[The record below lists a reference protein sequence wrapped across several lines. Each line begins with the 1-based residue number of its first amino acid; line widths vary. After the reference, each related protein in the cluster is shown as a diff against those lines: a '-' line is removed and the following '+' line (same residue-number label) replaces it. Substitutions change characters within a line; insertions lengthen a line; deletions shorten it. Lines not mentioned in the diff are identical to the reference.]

1 MPKLSNVKEK
11 YVNGYQVDKET
22 EDVIYSD
29 AKHLYLDKYDNKP
42 YVSVTT
48 LIHKYVN
55 EFDSAF
61 WSAYKACEAL
71 VEPEIFKV
79 VKTTLLNTKRWNPTL
94 LEKLN
99 INEEEFENKRAEILQ
114 SYEVERNKSCE
125 RGTKIHAQFE
135 NMYYQSEEQD
145 LKKFGLGGKFTCK
158 KDTIS

>member
-1 MPKLSNVKEK
+1 MPKLDNVKEK

-71 VEPEIFKV
+71 VDSEIFKV
-79 VKTTLLNTKRWNPTL
+79 VKTSLLNTKRWDPKL
-94 LEKLN
+94 LEKLK
-99 INEEEFENKRAEILQ
+99 ISKEEFESKRTEILQ
-114 SYEVERNKSCE
+114 SYETERNKSCE
-125 RGTKIHAQFE
+125 GG
-135 NMYYQSEEQD
+135 NQSDQSD
-145 LKKFGLGGKFTCK
+145 LRKPQEGKWET
-158 KDTIS
+158 

>member
-29 AKHLYLDKYDNKP
+29 SKHLYLDKYDNKP

-61 WSAYKACEAL
+61 
-71 VEPEIFKV
+71 
-79 VKTTLLNTKRWNPTL
+79 
-94 LEKLN
+94 
-99 INEEEFENKRAEILQ
+99 
-114 SYEVERNKSCE
+114 
-125 RGTKIHAQFE
+125 
-135 NMYYQSEEQD
+135 
-145 LKKFGLGGKFTCK
+145 
-158 KDTIS
+158 